1 MVGKFKVAAG
11 TITYGNRAEFLH
23 KNIDELIREGFDCI
37 YVLFNGVSGHVV
49 TETKARY
56 AGRQVF
62 FIVSE
67 KNEGSAGG
75 YFRLLRYVLKHDRC
89 DRLLLLDDDNLVPR
103 GFLSRALDVCG
114 SSRDIFYFHRPD
126 RMLPLQTFLARQ
138 PWKILGSDG
147 NFLGRNVFSDSPFGL
162 SASEGDLLAAPY
174 GGLFL
179 PRAAVEKRIF
189 PDRNFYLYADDYDY
203 TFRLCSEGGFNISF
217 VRHPEIIDLEKSF
230 HLLNRGFGLLR
241 NRYSGAS
248 EQQLY
253 FSVRNQVYFS
263 LRESSRAVK
272 FFVNMAVISPMFL
285 MQFLMTFEYQKAY
298 IFLKAMIAG
307 TRWGLASRSAD

>member
-1 MVGKFKVAAG
+1 MSSKLKVAAG

-23 KNIDELIREGFDCI
+23 KNVDELISQGFDFI
-37 YVLFNGVSGHVV
+37 YVVFNGVGEHVV

-75 YFRLLRYVLKHDRC
+75 YFRLLRYVLKNDRC
-89 DRLLLLDDDNLVPR
+89 DRLLLLDDDNLIPK
-103 GFLSRALDVCG
+103 GFLSRAIDVCG
-114 SSRDIFYFHRPD
+114 SSRNIFYFHRPD
-126 RMLPLQTFLARQ
+126 RILPLQTFLARQ
-138 PWKILGSDG
+138 PWKILGGDG
-147 NFLGRNVFSDSPFGL
+147 NFLGRNIFSDSPFGP
-162 SASEGDLLAAPY
+162 SATDGDLLAAPY

-179 PRAAVEKRIF
+179 PRAAVEAGIF
-189 PDRNFYLYADDYDY
+189 PDRKFYLYADDYDY
-203 TFRLCSEGGFNISF
+203 TFRLCSEGGFSISF
-217 VRHPEIIDLEKSF
+217 VRVPEIIDLEKSF
-230 HLLNRGFGLLR
+230 HLLRGGFSLLR
-241 NRYSGAS
+241 NRYSDAS

-263 LRESSRAVK
+263 LRESSSVLKVFA
-272 FFVNMAVISPMFL
+272 NIALISPIFL
-285 MQFLMTFEYQKAY
+285 VQFLVSFEHQKAH

-307 TRWGLASRSAD
+307 MRWGLASRSAV

>member
-1 MVGKFKVAAG
+1 
-11 TITYGNRAEFLH
+11 
-23 KNIDELIREGFDCI
+23 
-37 YVLFNGVSGHVV
+37 
-49 TETKARY
+49 
-56 AGRQVF
+56 
-62 FIVSE
+62 
-67 KNEGSAGG
+67 
-75 YFRLLRYVLKHDRC
+75 
-89 DRLLLLDDDNLVPR
+89 
-103 GFLSRALDVCG
+103 
-114 SSRDIFYFHRPD
+114 
-126 RMLPLQTFLARQ
+126 MLPLQTFLARQ

-189 PDRNFYLYADDYDY
+189 PDQNFYLYADDYDY

-230 HLLNRGFGLLR
+230 HLLNRGFSLLR

>member
-103 GFLSRALDVCG
+103 GFLSSALDVCG

-230 HLLNRGFGLLR
+230 HLLNLGFSLLR

-272 FFVNMAVISPMFL
+272 FFVNMAVISPLFL